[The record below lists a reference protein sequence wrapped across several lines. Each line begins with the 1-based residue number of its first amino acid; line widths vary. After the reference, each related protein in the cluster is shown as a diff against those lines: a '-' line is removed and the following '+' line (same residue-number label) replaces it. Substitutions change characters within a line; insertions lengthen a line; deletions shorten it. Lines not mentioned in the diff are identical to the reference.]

1 MTTNAIRILLVDDH
15 QMMLQGL
22 HQLLANE
29 PGIAIVG
36 EASNGGAAIEQ
47 VRSLAPDLVLM
58 DIHLPDESGV
68 ETTRR
73 ILSEFPAMKVIALSS
88 DEQLDVVLQA
98 LRAGVSGYIIKQN
111 GSDELVR
118 AIHAVIDDHLYLPHE
133 ISSAVIKNFVK
144 FSPNT
149 RPTPNGVVLKD
160 RERLLLQLVSE
171 GRRNKE
177 IAENLGVAPKS
188 VETYR
193 SRLMKKLGC
202 AGTANLVRYA
212 IREGIIAP

>member
-1 MTTNAIRILLVDDH
+1 ILLVDDH

-22 HQLLANE
+22 RQLLTNV
-29 PGIAIVG
+29 PGLSVVG
-36 EASNGGAAIEQ
+36 EASNGHAAIEQ
-47 VRSLAPDLVLM
+47 VRNLVPELVLL

-68 ETTRR
+68 EIARH
-73 ILSEFPAMKVIALSS
+73 ILAEFPAIKVIALSS
-88 DEQLDVVLQA
+88 DEQLDIVLQA
-98 LRAGVSGYIIKQN
+98 LQAGISGYIIKQN
-111 GSDELVR
+111 GTDELVR
-118 AIHAVIDDHLYLPHE
+118 AIHSVIDNHLYLPQE
-133 ISSAVIKNFVK
+133 LSSAVIKNFMK
-144 FSPNT
+144 FIPSAKSAQ
-149 RPTPNGVVLKD
+149 NGVILKD
-160 RERLLLQLVSE
+160 RERLLLQLVAE

-212 IREGIIAP
+212 IREGIVTA